1 MTRHIGLRLLLV
13 VAVTFP
19 MLAFPASVFAAQT
32 CRYVNYTVSY
42 KIASNANLYST
53 TGWVKLKKYFCV
65 ENGEFTHYTQ
75 SQPAASW
82 SSNSQV
88 TESVASKGNWDVWFS
103 QYDKGSW
110 IDFRLQYKTCT
121 HDLELRVEVDND
133 LPLNARGYWSQGGI
147 CFQDTMTITG
157 TSGPTF
163 TTS

>member
-42 KIASNANLYST
+42 KIASNANLSST

-75 SQPAASW
+75 SPTSCELVEQQSGHRVGG
-82 SSNSQV
+82 QQG
-88 TESVASKGNWDVWFS
+88 ELG
-103 QYDKGSW
+103 
-110 IDFRLQYKTCT
+110 RL
-121 HDLELRVEVDND
+121 V
-133 LPLNARGYWSQGGI
+133 
-147 CFQDTMTITG
+147 
-157 TSGPTF
+157 
-163 TTS
+163 